1 MIEKNKPKFA
11 PISTNQ
17 TMRTGTILIAIAALF
32 AGCSNG
38 AHFNATGG
46 IMEYSS
52 HIVLDDT
59 PQGFNAQIAN
69 PWKKNTLLHSYTF
82 STEQST
88 DYSFNRNINTIKV
101 PLKRI
106 VVMTNSLAHLMV
118 ELGAEDCIAG
128 VCESEY
134 IADSVVRAR
143 LANGMIVDCG
153 NSMYPTIE
161 KIMELKPDAIM
172 VSPFEETG
180 YGQLEKLGIPL
191 LECADYMETSP
202 LARAEWMRFYG
213 RLFGV
218 GDNADTLF
226 QQVKSNYKALCETAA
241 KTPLHPKVMLDT
253 KSGSAWYVAGGNS
266 TIGQMIADAGGIYI
280 FGENKNSG
288 SVPLSFET
296 VFEKAQDADVW
307 LLKNS
312 SSNPLTYRML
322 ESDFKQYSSF
332 KPFKE
337 KNIWVCDVYQVP
349 YFELT
354 AFHPEILLADFMSI
368 FHPEFSHAR
377 SFYHPLDE

>member
-1 MIEKNKPKFA
+1 
-11 PISTNQ
+11 
-17 TMRTGTILIAIAALF
+17 MRIRTILTFALTAILAA
-32 AGCSNG
+32 CSEG

-52 HIVLDDT
+52 HIVVDDT
-59 PQGFNAQIAN
+59 PRGFTAQIAN

-82 STEQST
+82 TTEQST
-88 DYSFNRNINTIKV
+88 DYSFSRNSNTIQV

-118 ELGAEDCIAG
+118 ELGVADCIAG
-128 VCESEY
+128 VCEPEY
-134 IADSVVRAR
+134 ITDSVIRAR
-143 LANGMIVDCG
+143 LADGTIADCG

-213 RLFGV
+213 RLFGA
-218 GDNADTLF
+218 GAKADTLF
-226 QQVKSNYKALCETAA
+226 MQVKDNYQNLCDLAR
-241 KTPLHPKVMLDT
+241 KTPLRPRVMLDT

-266 TIGQMIADAGGIYI
+266 TIGQMISDAGGVYI
-280 FGENKNSG
+280 FAGNNNSG

-312 SSNPLTYRML
+312 NSNPLTYKLL

-332 KPFKE
+332 KPFKD
-337 KNIWVCDVYQVP
+337 KNIWVCDVNKVP

-354 AFHPEILLADFMSI
+354 SFHPEMLLADFISI
-368 FHPEFSHAR
+368 FHPEMSHAR
-377 SFYHPLDE
+377 TFYHPLDE

>member
-1 MIEKNKPKFA
+1 
-11 PISTNQ
+11 
-17 TMRTGTILIAIAALF
+17 MRTATTLIFAIAALF
-32 AGCSNG
+32 TACSEG
-38 AHFNATGG
+38 SHFNAVGG

-52 HIVLDDT
+52 HIVVEDN
-59 PQGFNAQIAN
+59 PQGFTAQIAN
-69 PWKKNTLLHSYTF
+69 PWKKNTLLHSYRF
-82 STEQST
+82 STNQST
-88 DYSFNRNINTIKV
+88 DYSFSRNVNTIHI
-101 PLKRI
+101 PLQRI

-128 VCESEY
+128 VCEPEY
-134 IADSVVRAR
+134 IADSVICAR
-143 LANGMIVDCG
+143 LADRTIIDCG

-161 KIMELKPDAIM
+161 KIMELHPDAIM

-218 GDNADTLF
+218 GAQADTLF
-226 QQVKSNYKALCETAA
+226 SKVKDNYLYLCDLAE
-241 KTPLHPKVMLDT
+241 KTPLRPRVMLDT

-266 TIGQMIADAGGIYI
+266 TIGQMISDAAGTYI
-280 FGENKNSG
+280 FSGNNNSG

-312 SSNPLTYRML
+312 NSNPLTYKLL

-337 KNIWVCDVYQVP
+337 KNIWVCDVNQVP

-354 AFHPEILLADFMSI
+354 SFHPEMLLADFISI
-368 FHPEFSHAR
+368 FHPEMSHAR